1 MIRPGSLSRL
11 VAPAAVCAAMVTGCG
26 AAELT
31 HSESATTSATSAS
44 PTSPTTAAPTQPASF
59 SVVATGDVLIH
70 QGGALVA
77 GAAAAGEARGIGYDF
92 SGVFAAVAPVI
103 GAADLAICHLEVP
116 RAPPEGPFEGYPTFA
131 AQPQVVD
138 ALAGAG
144 YDTCSTASNHS
155 MDAGFDG
162 LVRTLDALD
171 AHGVGHTG
179 TFRTEQHS
187 QTPHVMTVGGVRVAN
202 IAWTYGLNGI
212 PEPEGHTWAVNDFD
226 PAVPQVEGMLADAAR
241 ARSAGAEVVI
251 ASVHCCTEYVSDPTA
266 AQVAIAHA
274 LLASPD
280 VDLVL
285 GHHAH
290 VVQPFEQVNGKWV
303 AYGLG
308 NHVAEQDLPATYD
321 SVIARFTFTR
331 GPQGRYVVSTAEAI
345 PTHIRPQGGGL
356 AVVPT
361 EPGDP
366 SYERVTE
373 VLTRRGAADAGL
385 SITIR

>member
-1 MIRPGSLSRL
+1 MA
-11 VAPAAVCAAMVTGCG
+11 VAAVCAAMVTGCTT
-26 AAELT
+26 AEPT
-31 HSESATTSATSAS
+31 RSESATTSATSPGS
-44 PTSPTTAAPTQPASF
+44 ITSTPTQPASVT
-59 SVVATGDVLIH
+59 VVATGDVLIH
-70 QGGALVA
+70 QGGALVN
-77 GAAAAGEARGIGYDF
+77 GAAAAGQAQGTGYDF
-92 SGVFAAVAPVI
+92 SGVFTNVAPVI
-103 GAADLAICHLEVP
+103 GGADLAICHLEVP
-116 RAPPEGPFEGYPTFA
+116 LAPPEGPFEGYPTFDV
-131 AQPQVVD
+131 QPQIVD

-144 YDTCSTASNHS
+144 YDTCSSASNHS

-171 AHGVGHTG
+171 AWGVGHTG
-179 TFRTEQHS
+179 TFRTEQDS
-187 QTPHVMTVGGVRVAN
+187 QTPHLITVGGVRVAH

-212 PEPEGHTWAVNDFD
+212 LEPEGQAWAVNDFD
-226 PAVPQVEGMLADAAR
+226 AAVPQVEGMLADAAR

-251 ASVHCCTEYVSDPTA
+251 ASVHCCTEYEHDPSA
-266 AQVAIAHA
+266 AQVAIAQA

-308 NHVAEQDLPATYD
+308 NHIAEQELSATYD

-331 GPQGRYVVSTAEAI
+331 GPGGRYVVSTAEAI
-345 PTHIRPQGGGL
+345 PTHIRSQGDGL
-356 AVVPT
+356 TVVPT
-361 EPGDP
+361 GPGDP
-366 SYERVTE
+366 SFERVAE

-385 SITIR
+385 VITNR